1 MEVKTLVVN
10 GKVVTID
17 LESPSATLIT
27 YDHIKKEA
35 SFLINNRVIKVT
47 NITGSLSSQLNFFM
61 GSHKITCCQHTAA
74 HAPQLP
80 SHNYQQQQVPH
91 RDLAVPTLTSPLA
104 GRVITIL
111 VSAGQYV
118 TAGQPL
124 VIIESMKME
133 NELCAPN
140 NAFIKTLSITPGNLV
155 QTNQVL
161 IIFELKG
168 EFDATTKD
176 RHGQATI

>member
-1 MEVKTLVVN
+1 MEVTIN
-10 GKVVTID
+10 GKIIHVNLDST
-17 LESPSATLIT
+17 PATLIA
-27 YDHIKKEA
+27 YDPIKKEA

-47 NITGSLSSQLNFFM
+47 NITGTLSSQLNFFM
-61 GSHKITCCQHTAA
+61 GSHKITCCQHTAQP
-74 HAPQLP
+74 APQLP
-80 SHNYQQQQVPH
+80 SHNFQQQQLPH
-91 RDLAVPTLTSPLA
+91 RELTVPTLTSPLA

-111 VSAGQYV
+111 VSAGQHV

-140 NAFIKTLSITPGNLV
+140 NAFIKTLSIAPGNLV

-168 EFDATTKD
+168 ELNAITKD